1 MRKQSKQVK
10 ATRKGRVRVDDGAM
24 KTLRS
29 LSNEEAFRFY
39 EDVDKPTG
47 ETATSLQDFLQ
58 QVETVKLESLIFHL
72 KRNDF
77 KNWVEDTLKD
87 SKLAM
92 KLAKMPVTNDNRVR
106 TQICSMVRERL
117 KELEASSES
126 LSIFVAEPAVVTV

>member
-1 MRKQSKQVK
+1 MRKQSKPVK
-10 ATRKGRVRVDDGAM
+10 ATRKGQMKVDAGAM
-24 KTLRS
+24 RTLRS

-39 EDVDKPTG
+39 EDVGKPTG
-47 ETATSLQDFLQ
+47 ETATSLQNFLQ

-92 KLAKMPVTNDNRVR
+92 KLAKMPITNDNRVR
-106 TQICSMVRERL
+106 TQICSMIRERL
-117 KELEASSES
+117 KELEASSDS
-126 LSIFVAEPAVVTV
+126 LSIFVGEPTVVTV

>member
-1 MRKQSKQVK
+1 MRKQSKQAK
-10 ATRKGRVRVDDGAM
+10 ANRKGRVRVDAGAM
-24 KTLRS
+24 RTLRA

-39 EDVDKPTG
+39 EDVGKPTG

-58 QVETVKLESLIFHL
+58 RVETVKLESLVFHL

-92 KLAKMPVTNDNRVR
+92 KLAKMPAMNDKRVR

-126 LSIFVAEPAVVTV
+126 LSIFVGEPAIVTV

>member
-1 MRKQSKQVK
+1 MRKQSKPVK
-10 ATRKGRVRVDDGAM
+10 ATRKGKMKVDAGAM
-24 KTLRS
+24 RTLRS

-39 EDVDKPTG
+39 EDVGKPTG
-47 ETATSLQDFLQ
+47 ETATSLQNFLQ

-87 SKLAM
+87 SKLAV
-92 KLAKMPVTNDNRVR
+92 KLAKMPITNDNRVR
-106 TQICSMVRERL
+106 TQICSMIRERL

-126 LSIFVAEPAVVTV
+126 LSIFVGEPTVVTV

>member
-39 EDVDKPTG
+39 EDVGKPTG

-126 LSIFVAEPAVVTV
+126 LSIFVAEPAVITV

>member
-39 EDVDKPTG
+39 EDVGKPTG